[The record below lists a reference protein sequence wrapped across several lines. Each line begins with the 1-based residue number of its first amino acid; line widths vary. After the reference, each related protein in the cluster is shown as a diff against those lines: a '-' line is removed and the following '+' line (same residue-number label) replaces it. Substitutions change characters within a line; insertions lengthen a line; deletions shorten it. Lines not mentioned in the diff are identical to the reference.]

1 MHLGLK
7 KVHVFGRIQV
17 LQGKSDLHPKTC
29 TFFSPKCKFYKTKT
43 SIIYIIARWF
53 QKHENFSCTMN
64 RWAPFFDF
72 SFKIWSHFLKRPT
85 LPHFLLVARKWLLYT
100 SIVHTLFLQKPLILF
115 YFSMRCLSK
124 QGTRTKNMTQREQV
138 KSDFC
143 PKTCTYFN
151 PK

>member
-17 LQGKSDLHPKTC
+17 LQGKSDFHPKTC

-43 SIIYIIARWF
+43 SIRYIIARWF

-100 SIVHTLFLQKPLILF
+100 SIVHTLFLQKPLILS

-124 QGTRTKNMTQREQV
+124 QGTKGKKHDPKRAGKIWLLSKNMYIFQ
-138 KSDFC
+138 
-143 PKTCTYFN
+143 P
-151 PK
+151 